1 MLTITVAQAKEAAQN
16 QPISG
21 LKGRVKVVGKT
32 RSGNSNGRD
41 WSNQWFVLADL
52 SNPREEVMLTVWNQP
67 EYGQDIKG
75 KVIQILPGPKG
86 GLKGDGTYEK
96 NGQNGVEIQYKV
108 AADKSCDI
116 TFEEGTF
123 QSQQPQQAP
132 RPAQQSQPPQR
143 TSAPAG
149 APAAPQAGLRAA
161 VQGVS
166 DWETFLAKEKQIMM
180 RCVQA
185 AAKLAKDEEGTVA
198 NVTGAGLDAANI
210 VSLAVAIRISGE
222 RQGLGVNSPLFAPQ
236 NQKSASHPPEDPGQ
250 DGNGDSDDVPFN

>member
-1 MLTITVAQAKEAAQN
+1 MLTLTVAQAKEAGQN

-52 SNPREEVMLTVWNQP
+52 TNPREEVMLTVWNQP

-75 KVIQILPGPKG
+75 KVMQIMPGPKG

-96 NGQNGVEIQYKV
+96 NGQNGMEIQYKV

-116 TFEEGTF
+116 TFDDAGG
-123 QSQQPQQAP
+123 QPQQAP
-132 RPAQQSQPPQR
+132 RAAQAPQR

-149 APAAPQAGLRAA
+149 PPAAPQAGLRAA

-198 NVTGAGLDAANI
+198 SVTGTGLDSANI

-222 RQGLGVNSPLFAPQ
+222 RQGLGVNSPLFAPE
-236 NQKSASHPPEDPGQ
+236 KGRASHAPVDPGQ
-250 DGNGDSDDVPFN
+250 DGSGPDDDVPFN